1 MATSKSSVLSRRA
14 FLSTATSAGIATA
27 AGVSHA
33 AVTPLALTPGVISGQ
48 SPLQQIPISTA
59 RYAGRIYDFDTP
71 YDRKGSDCSRWD
83 GAAAPYPDG
92 VFKYGMGVAS
102 QDFECAPCITDALA
116 ERIAHHN
123 WGYLASSARE
133 SLTNEIIKW
142 NGERNA
148 LDLDSSQ
155 ITMSDGVYPG
165 LIAALRAFT
174 PPGGKTLIITP
185 AYSGF
190 YTMAREANIGTV
202 DSPMQRINGRYEV
215 DWEDLEAKMT
225 ADVHTLI
232 VCNPQNPTGNVWR
245 ADELERMGQLA
256 LDHNIIVLA
265 DEIHADI
272 VRRGHRYTPF
282 AGIKNKA
289 VVDNSV
295 SFAAISKT
303 FNMAGLKNAY
313 YYSSNPALL
322 GRVNQQHW
330 PDINTLGVVAT
341 EAAYKYGGEWF
352 DQANAYMDDTHQFI
366 EDYIADHMPL
376 VGYTRNEGTYM
387 TFVDF
392 SQVIAKLGPDELR
405 AKYGRNTT
413 EEAFQDWL
421 VYNTGVFTNPGSWYG
436 TGGDGHMR
444 FNIASSRLVMQEVFD
459 SMASAINKI

>member
-1 MATSKSSVLSRRA
+1 MAVNNRLNRRS
-14 FLSTATSAGIATA
+14 FLTSAGVATA
-27 AGVSHA
+27 ASLSGG
-33 AVTPLALTPGVISGQ
+33 ALMQTAQAQ
-48 SPLQQIPISTA
+48 SPSA
-59 RYAGRIYDFDTP
+59 SRYAGRIYDFDTP
-71 YDRKGSDCSRWD
+71 YNRKGTDCSRWD
-83 GAAAPYPDG
+83 GAAVGYPDG
-92 VFKYGMGVAS
+92 KFKYGMGVAS

-116 ERIAHHN
+116 ERIQHHN
-123 WGYLASSARE
+123 WGYLASSARQ
-133 SLTNEIIKW
+133 SLIQEIIKW
-142 NGERNA
+142 NGERND
-148 LDLDSSQ
+148 LDLDARS

-202 DSPMQRINGRYEV
+202 DSPMNRVNGRYEV
-215 DWEDLEAKMT
+215 DWADLEAKMT
-225 ADVHTLI
+225 PDVRTLI

-245 ADELERMGQLA
+245 ADELERMGQIA
-256 LDHNIIVLA
+256 LDNNVIVLA

-282 AGIKNKA
+282 AGLKNKA

-313 YYSSNPALL
+313 YYSSNPMLL

-366 EDYIADHMPL
+366 EDYVAAHLPKL
-376 VGYTRNEGTYM
+376 GYTRNEGTYM
-387 TFVDF
+387 TFLDF
-392 SQVIAKLGPDELR
+392 SKVIASLGGADLMAEYQRSTP
-405 AKYGRNTT
+405 
-413 EEAFQDWL
+413 EEGFQDWL
-421 VYNTGVFTNPGSWYG
+421 VYNTGIYLNPGSMYG

-444 FNIASSRLVMQEVFD
+444 LNIASSRVVMKEVFD
-459 SMASAINKI
+459 ALKAAIG

>member
-1 MATSKSSVLSRRA
+1 MALIKTNRLNRRS
-14 FLSTATSAGIATA
+14 FLTTTGVAAA
-27 AGVSHA
+27 AGLGAGSLIQPA
-33 AVTPLALTPGVISGQ
+33 LAQQANPSTPSSLSVG
-48 SPLQQIPISTA
+48 

-71 YDRKGSDCSRWD
+71 YNRKGSDCARWD
-83 GAAAPYPDG
+83 GAATPYPDG

-123 WGYLASSARE
+123 WGYLARSARD
-133 SLTNEIIKW
+133 SLTTEIIKW
-142 NGERNA
+142 NGERNN
-148 LDLDSSQ
+148 LDLDASQ
-155 ITMSDGVYPG
+155 ITLSDGVYPG

-202 DSPMQRINGRYEV
+202 DSQMKRVNGRYEV

-225 ADVHTLI
+225 PDVRTLI

-256 LDHNIIVLA
+256 LDHDIIVLA

-272 VRRGHRYTPF
+272 VRRGYRYTPF
-282 AGIKNKA
+282 AGLKNQA
-289 VVDNSV
+289 VVNNSV
-295 SFAAISKT
+295 SFAAVSKT

-313 YYSSNPALL
+313 YNSSNPALL

-330 PDINTLGVVAT
+330 PDINTLGVAAT

-352 DQANAYMDDTHQFI
+352 DQVNAYMDETHQFI
-366 EDYIADHMPL
+366 EDYIAAHMPL

-387 TFVDF
+387 TFIDF
-392 SQVIAKLGPDELR
+392 SQVIAKLGPEDLR
-405 AKYGRNTT
+405 AKYDRMTI

-421 VYNTGVFTNPGSWYG
+421 VHNTGVYANPGSMYG
-436 TGGDGHMR
+436 SGGEGHMR
-444 FNIASSRLVMQEVFD
+444 FNIASSRIVMKEVFD
-459 SMASAINKI
+459 SMAAAINKV

>member
-1 MATSKSSVLSRRA
+1 MAVNNRLNRRS
-14 FLSTATSAGIATA
+14 FLTSAGVATA
-27 AGVSHA
+27 ASLSGG
-33 AVTPLALTPGVISGQ
+33 ALVQTAQAQ
-48 SPLQQIPISTA
+48 SPSA
-59 RYAGRIYDFDTP
+59 SRYAGRIYDFDTP
-71 YDRKGSDCSRWD
+71 YNRKGTDCSRWD
-83 GAAAPYPDG
+83 GAAVGYPDG
-92 VFKYGMGVAS
+92 KFKYGMGVAS

-116 ERIAHHN
+116 ERIQHHN
-123 WGYLASSARE
+123 WGYLASSARQ
-133 SLTNEIIKW
+133 SLIQEIIKW
-142 NGERNA
+142 NGERND
-148 LDLDSSQ
+148 LDLDARS

-202 DSPMQRINGRYEV
+202 DSPMNRVNGRYEV
-215 DWEDLEAKMT
+215 DWADLEAKMT
-225 ADVHTLI
+225 PDVRTLI

-245 ADELERMGQLA
+245 ADELERMGQIA
-256 LDHNIIVLA
+256 LDNNVIVLA

-282 AGIKNKA
+282 AGLKNKA

-313 YYSSNPALL
+313 YYSSNPMLL

-366 EDYIADHMPL
+366 EDYVAAHLPNL
-376 VGYTRNEGTYM
+376 GYTRNEGTYM
-387 TFVDF
+387 TFLDF
-392 SQVIAKLGPDELR
+392 SKVIASLGGADLMAEYQRSTP
-405 AKYGRNTT
+405 
-413 EEAFQDWL
+413 EEGFQDWL
-421 VYNTGVFTNPGSWYG
+421 VYNTGIYLNPGSMYG

-444 FNIASSRLVMQEVFD
+444 LNIASSRVVMKEVFD
-459 SMASAINKI
+459 ALKAAIG